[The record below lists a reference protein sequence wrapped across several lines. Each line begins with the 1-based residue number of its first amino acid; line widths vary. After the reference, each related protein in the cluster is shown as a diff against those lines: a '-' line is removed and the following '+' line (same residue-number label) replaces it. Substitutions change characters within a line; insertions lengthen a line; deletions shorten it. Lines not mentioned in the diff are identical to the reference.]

1 MPRGR
6 KKANGNEPVDATAE
20 HNIGNRRDE
29 ITAALKQLYAL
40 DCEIAA
46 LTEEHLKDLRAD
58 KSDIKKSLRERFQLT
73 AKVIQ
78 ARYYSYRIE
87 RDAERA
93 NDGVTLDAIRE
104 LHEALPIGG
113 QASFLAPIGAP
124 KFEDDVPAQADAFEQ
139 GRSAGMKGSNLATCP
154 YPAARKK
161 LKAEW
166 ERGWQAGQEHLAG
179 KLEGPRPAAS

>member
-1 MPRGR
+1 MPRKR
-6 KKANGNEPVDATAE
+6 NGSEPDDATLQS
-20 HNIGNRRDE
+20 NIGNRRDE
-29 ITAALKQLYAL
+29 ITSGLKRLYAL

-46 LTEEHLKDLRAD
+46 LTEEHLKDLRAE
-58 KSDIKKSLRERFQLT
+58 KSDIKKSLRERFNLPAT
-73 AKVIQ
+73 VVQ

-87 RDAERA
+87 RDAERT
-93 NDGVTLDAIRE
+93 NDGITLDAIRE

-113 QASFLAPIGAP
+113 QANFLGPIGAP

-139 GRSAGMKGSNLATCP
+139 GRTAGMKGSNLATCP